1 MSLNNSLRPFFKP
14 KSIMLVGARRSVGF
28 GYGLPLRFKEDGW
41 GDCVYL
47 VNPKGG
53 EMHGLTVY
61 KTVAEVS
68 EPVELAIVIV
78 PAPAVPETL
87 TQLGERGI
95 GHVIILS
102 AGFSET
108 GDEGKRLQQEA
119 AKVAGSYGIR
129 IIGPNCV
136 GILNTENRL
145 ATTSVMPEAYT
156 PGKLAV
162 IAQSGAFGHNL
173 LTQFNKAGI
182 FISKAVTLGNRM
194 DVNESEILDYLHQ
207 DRATELVV
215 MYLEGAADGRRLV
228 GALKRITP
236 DKPVLVLK
244 GGRTAVG
251 RQATISHT
259 GSLSGADDIYEAMFR
274 QTGAT
279 RVENLLEL
287 VELAKVFS
295 SQPLPRGNRLGILTV
310 SGSMGVLAADTA
322 IRSGLTV
329 PPLAEETCKKL
340 REGAPDWMTVGNP
353 ADVGPSNQF
362 PLGSEALLEDP
373 NIDMV
378 LAIIATPY
386 AVVRRIQ
393 EEGPLMDYYFRDL
406 NSLREKA
413 RAKPFLI
420 AVVSHDDLVSTLSKD
435 LEPGIPV
442 FNSPEMPVKAL
453 AALWRL
459 SHWREQNK

>member
-1 MSLNNSLRPFFKP
+1 
-14 KSIMLVGARRSVGF
+14 
-28 GYGLPLRFKEDGW
+28 
-41 GDCVYL
+41 
-47 VNPKGG
+47 
-53 EMHGLTVY
+53 
-61 KTVAEVS
+61 
-68 EPVELAIVIV
+68 
-78 PAPAVPETL
+78 
-87 TQLGERGI
+87 
-95 GHVIILS
+95 
-102 AGFSET
+102 
-108 GDEGKRLQQEA
+108 
-119 AKVAGSYGIR
+119 
-129 IIGPNCV
+129 
-136 GILNTENRL
+136 
-145 ATTSVMPEAYT
+145 
-156 PGKLAV
+156 
-162 IAQSGAFGHNL
+162 
-173 LTQFNKAGI
+173 
-182 FISKAVTLGNRM
+182 
-194 DVNESEILDYLHQ
+194 
-207 DRATELVV
+207 
-215 MYLEGAADGRRLV
+215 
-228 GALKRITP
+228 
-236 DKPVLVLK
+236 
-244 GGRTAVG
+244 
-251 RQATISHT
+251 
-259 GSLSGADDIYEAMFR
+259 MFR

-287 VELAKVFS
+287 AELAKVFS

-329 PPLAEETCKKL
+329 PPLAEETGKQL

-393 EEGPLMDYYFRDL
+393 EEGPLMDYYFREL
-406 NSLREKA
+406 NSVREKA